1 MGLLPAKLL
10 LISQTKQ
17 AVASATLFLFIIF
30 VTVMWQLANKSIGRQ
45 RQQNGGFLEGS
56 PARSLYKK
64 AYLSNDAAAWME
76 VNLTSRPPTVWTH
89 EAFKVAGIHTYI
101 HLQKRRMCKNLSL
114 QTFCKSTTTLFSK
127 AVLFFYFFCFIAPI
141 LGQQVNQ
148 NFSLRFLKDK
158 KQILLS
164 SFEDFFQE

>member
-1 MGLLPAKLL
+1 
-10 LISQTKQ
+10 
-17 AVASATLFLFIIF
+17 
-30 VTVMWQLANKSIGRQ
+30 MWQLANKSIGRQ

-101 HLQKRRMCKNLSL
+101 HLQKRMCKNLSL
-114 QTFCKSTTTLFSK
+114 YIVHTFSKITTTLTLFSK
-127 AVLFFYFFCFIAPI
+127 AVLFCFIAPV

-148 NFSLRFLKDK
+148 NSSLRFLKDK